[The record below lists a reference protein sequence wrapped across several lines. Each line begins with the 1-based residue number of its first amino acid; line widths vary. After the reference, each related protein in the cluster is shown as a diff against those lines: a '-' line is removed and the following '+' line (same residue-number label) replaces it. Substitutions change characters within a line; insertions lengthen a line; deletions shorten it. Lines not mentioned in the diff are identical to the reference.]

1 MYVIHPHLLLPF
13 LQGRTVDLKTLTLIE
28 DHGDDDEGD
37 AAPRAAA
44 AAAAAAASTS
54 GGGGGGAA
62 AASSSSAAAAEDA
75 NVDEEFERIL
85 RESEGN

>member
-1 MYVIHPHLLLPF
+1 MYEIHPHLLLPF

-44 AAAAAAASTS
+44 AAASTS
-54 GGGGGGAA
+54 GGGGGGGAA

>member
-1 MYVIHPHLLLPF
+1 MIFSVPTYDVIHPHLLLPF

-37 AAPRAAA
+37 AAPT
-44 AAAAAAASTS
+44 AAAASTS
-54 GGGGGGAA
+54 GGGGGAA

>member
-1 MYVIHPHLLLPF
+1 MYVILPHLLLPF

-44 AAAAAAASTS
+44 AASTS
-54 GGGGGGAA
+54 GGGGGAVAA
-62 AASSSSAAAAEDA
+62 ASSSAAAAEDA

>member
-44 AAAAAAASTS
+44 AAASTS

-62 AASSSSAAAAEDA
+62 AASSSSAATAEDA

>member
-1 MYVIHPHLLLPF
+1 MYVILPHLLLPF

-37 AAPRAAA
+37 AAPR
-44 AAAAAAASTS
+44 AAAAASTS